1 MNHPNE
7 EMANEEAAVNDTKMT
22 RAVALSNGGSALGA
36 TIEAVPPPS
45 ATDRAIAMASTLL
58 IAMSKRSLELAD
70 DRNEG
75 DSYGSNL
82 ASDGKNPAPLKGMAK
97 VKVDANS
104 AMGAEVGQKPRGEQK
119 AAMKDKKTANK
130 I

>member
-1 MNHPNE
+1 
-7 EMANEEAAVNDTKMT
+7 MANEEAAANDTKT
-22 RAVALSNGGSALGA
+22 TKAVALSNGGSALGA

-45 ATDRAIAMASTLL
+45 ATARAIAMASTL

>member
-7 EMANEEAAVNDTKMT
+7 EMANEEAAANDTKT
-22 RAVALSNGGSALGA
+22 TKAVALSNGGSALGA

-45 ATDRAIAMASTLL
+45 ATARAIAMASTL

-82 ASDGKNPAPLKGMAK
+82 ASDDKNPAPLER
-97 VKVDANS
+97 D
-104 AMGAEVGQKPRGEQK
+104 GQGKS
-119 AAMKDKKTANK
+119 
-130 I
+130 